1 MQPCI
6 LKQDKAEEGEVKKT
20 FILSPQEQ
28 CYTIW
33 QEKWSCISH
42 IREIRP
48 CDRAHKEKQMMKKN
62 RNRTLLLML
71 LLLSMLMSGCGAA
84 GHTRSSEGIT
94 SIPEA
99 SGVEKK
105 VENFDTSAED
115 SAKKDMAYS
124 SPSMQQQSN
133 AKLIRNASLSIEVK
147 NLTESIELLNTKIG
161 AVSGYIESSN
171 LNFSEG
177 DSYYSRRSGNIIA
190 RVPSE
195 KYKEY
200 LDSLSEI
207 GQITN
212 ISENTTDVTLEYRDT
227 ESHKEALRVEEERLL
242 ELLKQADSIET
253 ILSIEDRLSGVRY
266 ELGNYDSQ
274 LKVFDNQVDYSTF
287 TLSLYEV
294 REFTSVDNSMT
305 ARIKI
310 GFLQNARF
318 VINFIKELFIFLV
331 THLPS
336 IAFLGVIVL
345 FLVLLLNRKTK
356 NFKKKLENPPAKAQ
370 EQTKKDEIGSGD
382 NR

>member
-133 AKLIRNASLSIEVK
+133 A
-147 NLTESIELLNTKIG
+147 ELLNTKIG